1 MASFKFVHCA
11 DLHLGS
17 RFEGIT
23 AKSPEQGRIMTESVF
38 ESFDRIADLASK
50 EADLMVISGDIFD
63 ERFETPQVRYRFAEA
78 LGKAK
83 VPCFICLGNHDH
95 VQSWTESIPYPGNV
109 RVFGKDHESFS
120 VDIRGS
126 KVEVVGRS
134 FPDIHSRENPT
145 AGIRG
150 KDGIFSIAV
159 LHGSMESSDDSDY
172 APCRLSDAANKGID
186 YWAMGHIHK
195 RQVMAEHPH
204 VVYPG
209 NIQGRNRKERGE
221 KGAYLVTVTDNTVSE
236 LKFVPT
242 QSIIWKD
249 EEFDIT
255 GKDLPQLM
263 GEIRSKVG
271 RGCIARIILNG
282 HGHLDAPL
290 RLGTDG
296 IAAQIESTTGSTVS
310 EIVLHTFPVADRDAI
325 SEGRDLRSMIVRAS
339 DDISKLGREELI
351 ELICKTKTSPGFRYV
366 VEWFT
371 DDELRTMVR
380 DAETLLLEK
389 LAEASR

>member
-23 AKSPEQGRIMTESVF
+23 SKNPEQGRTMTESVF
-38 ESFDRIADLASK
+38 ESFGRIADLASR

-95 VQSWTESIPYPGNV
+95 VQSWTESIPYPANV
-109 RVFGKDHESFS
+109 HVFGKDPESVV

-126 KVEVVGRS
+126 NVEVVGRS
-134 FPDIHSRENPT
+134 FPDIHSKENPT
-145 AGIRG
+145 SGIRG
-150 KDGIFSIAV
+150 KDGMFSIAV
-159 LHGSMESSDDSDY
+159 IHGSMDSSEESDY
-172 APCRLSDAANKGID
+172 APCRLSDTVNKGID
-186 YWAMGHIHK
+186 YWAMGHIHI
-195 RQVMAEHPH
+195 RQVMSEYPH

-209 NIQGRNRKERGE
+209 NIQGRNRKEKGE
-221 KGAYLVTVTDNTVSE
+221 KGAYLVAVTDNRVSE
-236 LKFVPT
+236 LRFVPT

-255 GKDLPQLM
+255 GKDMTNLM
-263 GEIRSKVG
+263 DEIGQRVG
-271 RGCIARIILNG
+271 RGCMVRIILNG

-290 RLGTDG
+290 RLGTEG
-296 IAAQIESTTGSTVS
+296 IIAQIESATGSMVS
-310 EIVLHTFPVADRDAI
+310 EMVLRTFPVADREAV
-325 SEGRDLRSMIVRAS
+325 SKGRDLSAMIVRAS
-339 DDISKLGREELI
+339 DDISKMSREELVD
-351 ELICKTKTSPGFRYV
+351 LICKTKTSSGFRYV

-389 LAEASR
+389 LTEASR